1 MPGIDQKLVS
11 AYKKGGSN
19 LNAEEMAYVES
30 KAPDAGRLR
39 EITSKP
45 FVSVGNKKAL
55 GSDAPGANLTGGGTL
70 GDKDASDTGDVD
82 QVDRF
87 TKFST
92 ALNTGI
98 DMARQ
103 QRKDAVLDQVGGM
116 APTGS
121 LPASS
126 FAGVLNSFNNS
137 AAPIEASL
145 LKSATDFAQDSENE
159 KKQNQNAIR
168 ELALN
173 VATETGDTKAAKVIA
188 ALAESGDIDAAIT
201 ASLAAYGDEYS
212 RNESGAI
219 VKKDKDD
226 NETVVYDPGTQTST
240 GGETRKLFVG
250 RDDSLADV
258 PFVDYTKTSMNI
270 DLVRADTK
278 KYMGDIA
285 DTVVSSLN
293 NGLERAFIT
302 DWIDLTTATEQYQ
315 DPAEYFKDWMKIRGL
330 EIVPPKEKK
339 DDSKKD
345 EEEKDDFDAL
355 LEDAWAPSDP
365 NG

>member
-1 MPGIDQKLVS
+1 MSLSQEQLKQLEAMPGFDQSLVAS
-11 AYKKGGSN
+11 YR
-19 LNAEEMAYVES
+19 
-30 KAPDAGRLR
+30 KANK
-39 EITSKP
+39 KP
-45 FVSVGNKKAL
+45 FVAVGNQKAPESTVKDTKK
-55 GSDAPGANLTGGGTL
+55 P
-70 GDKDASDTGDVD
+70 GDKDASDTGGVD

-116 APTGS
+116 APTGA

-212 RNESGAI
+212 RSQSGSI
-219 VKKDKDD
+219 VKTDKDG
-226 NETVVYDPGTQTST
+226 NETVVYDPSTQTST

-258 PFVDYTKTSMNI
+258 PFVDYTDTSMNI

-315 DPAEYFKDWMKIRGL
+315 DPAEYFKDWMKIRNL
-330 EIVPPKEKK
+330 DVKQPKKA
-339 DDSKKD
+339 DSKS
-345 EEEKDDFDAL
+345 EETADEKDDKYNVSGL
-355 LEDAWAPSDP
+355 
-365 NG
+365 

>member
-1 MPGIDQKLVS
+1 MALSQKQLKVLQGMPGIDQKLVS

-70 GDKDASDTGDVD
+70 GDKDASDTGGVD

-87 TKFST
+87 NKFST

-116 APTGS
+116 APTGA

-145 LKSATDFAQDSENE
+145 LKSATDFAKDSENE

-173 VATETGDTKAAKVIA
+173 VATETGDTAAAKVIA
-188 ALAESGDIDAAIT
+188 ALAEGGDIDAAIE
-201 ASLAAYGDEYS
+201 ASLAAFGDEYA
-212 RNESGAI
+212 RNEAGAI
-219 VKKDKDD
+219 VKKGKNGGSDT
-226 NETVVYDPGTQTST
+226 TVFESGD
-240 GGETRKLFVG
+240 TRQVPFG
-250 RDDSLADV
+250 PQGAPAEV
-258 PFVDYTKTSMNI
+258 PFVDYSTVKMS
-270 DLVRADTK
+270 LVDKDMAEFMPDVFTAISQSTLKDDTK
-278 KYMGDIA
+278 RKLFNDWLGTMDRAGVYIPA
-285 DTVVSSLN
+285 DQWLK
-293 NGLERAFIT
+293 E
-302 DWIDLTTATEQYQ
+302 W
-315 DPAEYFKDWMKIRGL
+315 L
-330 EIVPPKEKK
+330 EIEPGVSVEDVFGGGGKKSADKKEE
-339 DDSKKD
+339 STD
-345 EEEKDDFDAL
+345 EAL
-355 LEDAWAPSDP
+355 GIPQ
-365 NG
+365 

>member
-55 GSDAPGANLTGGGTL
+55 GSDAPDANLTGGGTL

-201 ASLAAYGDEYS
+201 ASLAAYGDEFERKGNS
-212 RNESGAI
+212 IVNKETGDSAFEGGDTRQVPFGPQGAPA
-219 VKKDKDD
+219 
-226 NETVVYDPGTQTST
+226 E
-240 GGETRKLFVG
+240 
-250 RDDSLADV
+250 V
-258 PFVDYTKTSMNI
+258 PFVDYSTVKMS
-270 DLVRADTK
+270 LVDKDMAEFMPDVFTAISQSTLKDDTK
-278 KYMGDIA
+278 RKLFNDWLGTMDRAGVYIPA
-285 DTVVSSLN
+285 DQWLK
-293 NGLERAFIT
+293 E
-302 DWIDLTTATEQYQ
+302 W
-315 DPAEYFKDWMKIRGL
+315 L
-330 EIVPPKEKK
+330 EIEPGVSVEDVFGGGGKKSADKKEE
-339 DDSKKD
+339 STD
-345 EEEKDDFDAL
+345 EAL
-355 LEDAWAPSDP
+355 
-365 NG
+365 GIQ

>member
-1 MPGIDQKLVS
+1 MAGLSKKQLDQLKGAENVDQDLVS
-11 AYKKGGSN
+11 SYKKSPEPETPQSGGSDDLDQLQKFDLVAN
-19 LNAEEMAYVES
+19 EAKDLA
-30 KAPDAGRLR
+30 R
-39 EITSKP
+39 EK
-45 FVSVGNKKAL
+45 
-55 GSDAPGANLTGGGTL
+55 
-70 GDKDASDTGDVD
+70 
-82 QVDRF
+82 
-87 TKFST
+87 
-92 ALNTGI
+92 
-98 DMARQ
+98 RQ
-103 QRKDAVLDQVGGM
+103 DSVLDMMGGIVPKG
-116 APTGS
+116 A

-126 FAGVLNSFNNS
+126 FASVLNAFNSS
-137 AAPIEASL
+137 AAPVEASL
-145 LKSATDFAQDSENE
+145 IKSGTDRLLQIEDE
-159 KKQNQNAIR
+159 KKNNQNSIR

-212 RNESGAI
+212 RSQSGSI
-219 VKKDKDD
+219 VKTDKDG
-226 NETVVYDPGTQTST
+226 NETVVYDPSTQTST

-258 PFVDYTKTSMNI
+258 PFVDYTDTSMNI

-315 DPAEYFKDWMKIRGL
+315 DPAEYFKDWMKIRNL
-330 EIVPPKEKK
+330 DVKQPKKA
-339 DDSKKD
+339 DSKS
-345 EEEKDDFDAL
+345 EETTDEKDDKYNVSGL
-355 LEDAWAPSDP
+355 
-365 NG
+365 